1 MLYVCTDTWPL
12 PASST
17 GAGNSSSGGGGVSG
31 AGSSRDSV
39 KKATSPEA
47 ELEVS
52 VLRALTV
59 LRCMQHWYTA
69 LTKSY
74 QMDCTAFTRH
84 GDFLFHCRELN

>member
-1 MLYVCTDTWPL
+1 
-12 PASST
+12 
-17 GAGNSSSGGGGVSG
+17 
-31 AGSSRDSV
+31 V

>member
-1 MLYVCTDTWPL
+1 MCATDIRPL

-39 KKATSPEA
+39 KKATSSDA

-52 VLRALTV
+52 VLYALSPV
-59 LRCMQHWYTA
+59 VQCDPGEWHL
-69 LTKSY
+69 
-74 QMDCTAFTRH
+74 
-84 GDFLFHCRELN
+84 